1 MATKRIGNVSSM
13 EGTRALGKHVTIPFN
28 DLFEPGAYYS
38 HATGWLYR
46 MPEESLSPGH
56 SPTMN
61 IMSGEEHFVTK
72 LSDDPWIPVNKAREI
87 ASNKDFVVNF

>member
-1 MATKRIGNVSSM
+1 MATRRTSNVASM
-13 EGTRALGKHVTIPFN
+13 EGTRVSSKNVTIPFN
-28 DLFEPGAYYS
+28 DLYEQGAYYS

-46 MPEESLSPGH
+46 VPEESLSPGH

-61 IMSGEEHFVTK
+61 IMSGDEHYVTK
-72 LSDDPWIPVNKAREI
+72 ISDDPWIPVNKAREI